1 MKGFFMV
8 HLQALLFSL
17 GQQLR
22 TPFSSVL
29 TIAVLSISIALS
41 GLFYL
46 LVKNV
51 NHLTGQFETSNQIT
65 LFLGQHVSEQDGE
78 RLQRQ
83 LEKNRNI
90 QATRLITKA
99 EGLKEFESYS
109 GFGDALKALNSNP
122 LPMVVQVFPR
132 LSLTTQQQ
140 LQQLLDELKVI
151 PVVSV
156 AKLDMQWV
164 QRLKAIIV
172 LIERGVL
179 VLASILA
186 FAVIFITGNTIRL
199 ELQNRQQE
207 VVIAKLVG
215 ATNGF
220 IARPFLYSGFWYGFL
235 AGIFAWLMIT
245 GLMKLLQPPIEHL
258 TRLYLGYQEVIFLS
272 VMNSVILLAVS
283 SLLGV
288 VGAWGV
294 LVTQLNRL
302 KPE

>member
-1 MKGFFMV
+1 MV

-51 NHLTGQFETSNQIT
+51 THLTGQLETSNQIT

-83 LEKNRNI
+83 LEKHRNI

-220 IARPFLYSGFWYGFL
+220 IARPF
-235 AGIFAWLMIT
+235 
-245 GLMKLLQPPIEHL
+245 
-258 TRLYLGYQEVIFLS
+258 
-272 VMNSVILLAVS
+272 
-283 SLLGV
+283 
-288 VGAWGV
+288 
-294 LVTQLNRL
+294 
-302 KPE
+302 

>member
-1 MKGFFMV
+1 MKGFFIA

-22 TPFSSVL
+22 APISSLL

-46 LVKNV
+46 LVKNMS
-51 NHLTGQFETSNQIT
+51 HLTGQIETSNQIT
-65 LFLGQHVSEQDGE
+65 LFLEQQVSEQEGQQ
-78 RLQRQ
+78 LQRW
-83 LEKNRNI
+83 LEKHRNI

-132 LSLTTQQQ
+132 SNLTTQQQ
-140 LQQLLDELKVI
+140 FQQLLDELKGLPEI
-151 PVVSV
+151 FS
-156 AKLDMQWV
+156 AKIDMQWL

-172 LIERGVL
+172 LVERGVL

-199 ELQNRQQE
+199 ELQNRQEE
-207 VVIAKLVG
+207 VVIKKLVG
-215 ATNGF
+215 ATDGF
-220 IARPFLYSGFWYGFL
+220 IACPFLYSGFWYGL
-235 AGIFAWLMIT
+235 SAGILAWIMIT
-245 GLMKLLQPPIEHL
+245 GLMTLLQSPMEQL
-258 TRLYLGYQEVIFLS
+258 TRLYLDYREIDFLS
-272 VMNSVILLAVS
+272 VEESLILITIS

-288 VGAWGV
+288 VGSWGV
-294 LVTQLNRL
+294 LKTQLNRL